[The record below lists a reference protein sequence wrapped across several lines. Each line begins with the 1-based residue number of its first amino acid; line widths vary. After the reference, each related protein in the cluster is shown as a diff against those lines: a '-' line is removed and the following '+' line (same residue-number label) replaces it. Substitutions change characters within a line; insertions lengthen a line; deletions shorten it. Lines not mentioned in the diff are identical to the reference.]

1 MRRRAVETRM
11 MQAWGLAAVMAVSGD
26 VWALGSAGSGEAPGW
41 LTVTWVA
48 LMSALL
54 LGVALR
60 LGIKT
65 LARLRLIT
73 QQAAR
78 RARSQ
83 ARVLIGALVLL
94 SMVFPYVVR
103 QQPLLALILL
113 LGMGMG
119 VAVSSDAVEA

>member
-1 MRRRAVETRM
+1 MRRAVETRM
-11 MQAWGLAAVMAVSGD
+11 MQAWGLAAVMAGSGD
-26 VWALGSAGSGEAPGW
+26 VWALGSAGSGEAPSW

-48 LMSALL
+48 LMSAFL

-60 LGIKT
+60 LGIKA

-73 QQAAR
+73 HQAAH
-78 RARSQ
+78 RARGQ